1 MEAAQLSHLFLMIFL
16 PEHLQLLGLSKLLIP
31 ELPCNHSMHLSAP
44 PLSTPSLPNGLPV
57 ENTQASLNIV
67 EFKVA

>member
-1 MEAAQLSHLFLMIFL
+1 
-16 PEHLQLLGLSKLLIP
+16 LLIP